1 MKRAKGTTKMPRV
14 LSFRFTKSFGA
25 FTSEGTRGYVVKIDP
40 KFETVLL
47 ALDGPSRRPSMD
59 LRWNDFINA
68 VIFDDRE
75 EEGLYL

>member
-1 MKRAKGTTKMPRV
+1 MKRAKGTTKMPKA

-47 ALDGPSRRPSMD
+47 ALNGKYTSMEI
-59 LRWNDFINA
+59 RWKDFINS
-68 VIFDDRE
+68 VTFDDRG